1 MPVDDSGG
9 NASELLST
17 WNRELGAGETG
28 RLLLETLRLEI
39 RAEGSWENGQPSPA
53 RQLPITQYLDER

>member
-1 MPVDDSGG
+1 MPVDESGG

-39 RAEGSWENGQPSPA
+39 RAEGS
-53 RQLPITQYLDER
+53 